1 MIVRLLLTASL
12 SVTVLA
18 AACGGGLSAA
28 EQHFNAGF
36 ELQEEG
42 RLTEAILDYDEAIGL
57 EPQFT
62 QAYNNRG
69 IAYDDLGQYQRAIQD
84 FDEAIRLDPEFAEA
98 YANRAIA
105 HTLLGNDVEAKLDID
120 RAVGLGVDRGV
131 LDGVIEE
138 FKRQW

>member
-1 MIVRLLLTASL
+1 MLIRLLLTASL

-18 AACGGGLSAA
+18 ACGGGLSAA
-28 EQHFNAGF
+28 ERHFNAGF
-36 ELQEEG
+36 ELQEKG

-57 EPQFT
+57 DRQFT

-105 HTLLGNDVEAKLDID
+105 YTLLGNDVEAKLDVD
-120 RAVGLGVDRGV
+120 RAVELGFDRGR

-138 FKRQW
+138 LKRQR